1 VSFVH
6 LHLHTEYSLLD
17 GMCKIE
23 PLVARLKEM
32 GQTACAI
39 TDHGNMYGVLD
50 FYQKMKAAGLKPII
64 GSEVYIAPGG
74 RLEKEREAG
83 FPNHLILLAKDFHGY
98 QNLSHIVSV
107 GYLEGFYYKPRVD
120 YETLEKY
127 HEGIIALS
135 ACLKGEVAEA
145 ASRGDEA
152 KALAIARRYQEIF
165 GEENYFIELQNH
177 GIEEELRAL
186 PVLRSVAHTIGAKTV
201 ATCDSHYLRKEDYD
215 AHEVLLC
222 VQTLQKMTDKDRMSF
237 NGPYYHVMTEDEM
250 RERLP
255 GDEEAIQNTQLVAD
269 MCTVEMPTGSY
280 HLPRYVEVGQTTPWD
295 PEVNRLLL
303 EKLTMDGI
311 EQLYPPEQ
319 QGVATARARMELET
333 IEQCGFVDY
342 FLIVQDFTRFARR
355 KGIAVGPG
363 RGSAAGSIVAY
374 ATGITEV
381 DPLAYNLL
389 FERFLNAARISMPD
403 IDMDFEDARRGEV
416 IQYVRERYGESSVAQ
431 VATFGRMEA
440 KQAVR
445 DVGRA
450 LGMSPKDTDTISKL
464 IPFGTGLADAL
475 TTVEQLKTMYND
487 GTKLSGITVRE
498 LFDTAMKLEGVNRN
512 FSTHAAGVVIA
523 DRELTDYLPLQRDKD
538 GNVITQWDK
547 NFIEA
552 FGLLKMDF
560 LGLSYL
566 GVIQNTVNMVREQTG
581 VTVDISHIDT
591 SDPEVYKLISTG
603 DTVGVFQMES
613 GGMKGVAAGVQP
625 TSIEDLTA
633 IISLYRPGTIK
644 AGGIQKYIDRKN
656 GRERVDYYHP
666 SIESILRPTYG
677 IIVYQEQIMQIAN
690 QMAGFTLQEAD
701 ILRKGVAKKKADIL
715 AKQRTSFVDRSVERG
730 VPRKTAEDVFDLI
743 DFFAG
748 YGFNKSHGV
757 AYAILVYRTAWLKVH
772 YLVQYLTALLNAGMG
787 DEERLKELVAE
798 CRRKGIPILPP
809 DINKSDKLFAVEQQA
824 DGSQGIRFGLLAI
837 KNLGSKAI
845 DEIMDERANRPY
857 STFKDFQRRSGSA
870 KVNRK
875 SIECLIKAG
884 AFDSLGEDRLRVLA
898 EFGSQTVKAGRTP
911 VAEEGGGGLFGGAVQ
926 EPQGAPLAADSASVS
941 AMEKEALGFFCFC
954 SPFQQYEPLL
964 AKYKAVRVSDCAE
977 LEDGASVTVM
987 GLLTGAKTAK
997 SKAGHA
1003 YGKCMIEDD
1012 SRKLEL
1018 MIFEFAL
1025 AQFQPYFG
1033 REGALVLQAT
1043 VRHDGDELSLNARK
1057 FVDFVT
1063 PEQAS
1068 AESRPA
1074 SAGQVA
1080 RPVLSITMKEDQVN
1094 GDVLKN
1100 VLLLT
1105 QRYPGKEHWRILYQN
1120 GGTHHL
1126 EVGNRYWV
1134 TVTPDLLKR
1143 LKEIL
1148 GPEAVVY
1155 S

>member
-1 VSFVH
+1 
-6 LHLHTEYSLLD
+6 
-17 GMCKIE
+17 MNKIG

-50 FYQKMKAAGLKPII
+50 FYMKMKDAGLKPVI
-64 GSEVYIAPGG
+64 GSEVYMAPGG
-74 RLEKEREAG
+74 RLNKDREAG
-83 FPNHLILLAKDFHGY
+83 FPNHLILLAKDFKGY

-135 ACLKGEVAEA
+135 ACLKGEVAETA
-145 ASRGDEA
+145 ATGDEE
-152 KALAIARRYQEIF
+152 KALAIAQHYQNIF
-165 GEENYFIELQNH
+165 GKDNYFIELQNH
-177 GIEEELRAL
+177 NIEEELRAL
-186 PVLRSVAHTIGAKTV
+186 PILRSVARRIGARTV

-237 NGPYYHVMTEDEM
+237 NGPYYHVMTEEEM

-255 GDEEAIQNTQLVAD
+255 EDEEAIQNTQLVAD
-269 MCTVEMPTGSY
+269 MCNVEMPLGTY
-280 HLPRYVEVGQTTPWD
+280 HLPRYIEEGQTTPWD
-295 PEVNRLLL
+295 PELNRQLL
-303 EKLTMDGI
+303 EKMTMDGI
-311 EQLYPPEQ
+311 ARLYAGGQMEE
-319 QGVATARARMELET
+319 ATARAHMELET
-333 IEQCGFVDY
+333 IEKCGFVDY

-381 DPLAYNLL
+381 EPLRYNLL

-450 LGMSPKDTDTISKL
+450 LGMSPKDTDMISKL
-464 IPFGTGLADAL
+464 IPFGTGLDDSL
-475 TTVEQLKTMYND
+475 KTVDKLKTMYDD
-487 GTKLSGITVRE
+487 GTRLSGITVKE

-523 DRELTDYLPLQRDKD
+523 DTELTDYLPLQRDKD

-547 NFIEA
+547 NFVEA

-566 GVIQNTVNMVREQTG
+566 GVIQNTVTMVKEQLG
-581 VTVDISHIDT
+581 VDIDISKVNIEE
-591 SDPEVYKLISTG
+591 PEVYKLISSG
-603 DTVGVFQMES
+603 DTIGVFQMES
-613 GGMKGVAAGVQP
+613 GGMKGVAAGIRP
-625 TSIEDLTA
+625 SSIEDLTA

-644 AGGIQKYIDRKN
+644 AGGIQKYIDRKD
-656 GRERVDYYHP
+656 GREKADYYHP
-666 SIESILRPTYG
+666 SIEGVLKPTYG

-690 QMAGFTLQEAD
+690 RMAGFSMQEAD

-715 AKQRTSFVDRSVERG
+715 AKQRTAFVERSVEKG
-730 VPRKTAEDVFDLI
+730 VPKKTAEDVFALI

-748 YGFNKSHGV
+748 YGFNKSHAV
-757 AYAILVYRTAWLKVH
+757 AYAIMVYRTAWLKVH
-772 YLVQYLTALLNAGMG
+772 YLIQYLTALMNSGI
-787 DEERLKELVAE
+787 DSEDRLKELVAE
-798 CRRKGIPILPP
+798 CRSKNIPILPP
-809 DINKSDKLFAVEQQA
+809 DINRSQLLFSVETPA
-824 DGSQGIRFGLLAI
+824 EGPQGIRFGLLAI

-845 DEIMDERANRPY
+845 EEIINERGERPF
-857 STFKDFQRRSGSA
+857 STFRDFQRRAGGS

-884 AFDSLGEDRLRVLA
+884 AFDSLGEDRVTVLG
-898 EFGSQTVKAGRTP
+898 EFGSQNGKGP
-911 VAEEGGGGLFGGAVQ
+911 VVEETSAGLFGGEAAAVHA
-926 EPQGAPLAADSASVS
+926 PAPRCDTAGAA
-941 AMEKEALGFFCFC
+941 AMEKEAFGFFCFC

-964 AKYKAVRVSDCAE
+964 AKYKAKRVSDCAD
-977 LEDGASVTVM
+977 LEDGATVTVM
-987 GLLTGAKTAK
+987 GLLTSAKTAK

-1003 YGKCMIEDD
+1003 YGKCTIEDD
-1012 SRKLEL
+1012 SRKVEL
-1018 MIFEFAL
+1018 MVFEFAL
-1025 AQFQPYFG
+1025 GQFQPCFD
-1033 REGALVLQAT
+1033 REGAIVLDAN
-1043 VRHDGDELSLNARK
+1043 VRMDGDELSLTARK
-1057 FVDFVT
+1057 FIDFVT
-1063 PEQAS
+1063 PEQARG
-1068 AESRPA
+1068 AEHA
-1074 SAGQVA
+1074 
-1080 RPVLSITMKEDQVN
+1080 PVVHAVLKLRMTMEQVN
-1094 GDVLKN
+1094 DEALKN
-1100 VLLLT
+1100 ILLLT
-1105 QRYPGKEHWRILYQN
+1105 HRYPGSEPWRILYRN
-1120 GGTHHL
+1120 GTEHCL
-1126 EVGNRYWV
+1126 EVGNQHWV
-1134 TVTPDLLKR
+1134 TVTPALLQG
-1143 LKEIL
+1143 LAAIL
-1148 GPEAVVY
+1148 GTASVDY

>member
-1 VSFVH
+1 MSFVH

-17 GMCKIE
+17 GMSKIE

-50 FYQKMKAAGLKPII
+50 FYMKMKAAGLNPII
-64 GSEVYIAPGG
+64 GSEVYMAPNG
-74 RLEKEREAG
+74 RLNKEKESG
-83 FPNHLILLAKDFHGY
+83 SPNHLILLAKDFKGY

-120 YETLEKY
+120 YEVLECY
-127 HEGIIALS
+127 HEGVIALS

-145 ASRGDEA
+145 AAKGDEE
-152 KALAIARRYQEIF
+152 KAVTIARRYQDIF
-165 GEENYFIELQNH
+165 GKDNYFIELQNH

-186 PVLRSVAHTIGAKTV
+186 PVLRNVARRIGAKTV
-201 ATCDSHYLRKEDYD
+201 ATCDSHYLYKEDYE

-222 VQTLQKMTDKDRMSF
+222 VQTLQKMTDNSRMSF
-237 NGPYYHVMTEDEM
+237 NGPYYHVMTEEEM

-255 GDEEAIQNTQLVAD
+255 QDEEAIQNTQLVAD
-269 MCTVEMPTGSY
+269 MCNVEMPLGTY
-280 HLPRYVEVGQTTPWD
+280 HLPRYIEEGQTMPWD
-295 PEVNRLLL
+295 AEVNRQLL

-311 EQLYPPEQ
+311 QRLYPSGQLEE
-319 QGVATARARMELET
+319 ATARARMELET

-355 KGIAVGPG
+355 RGIAVGPG

-381 DPLAYNLL
+381 EPLRYNLL

-403 IDMDFEDARRGEV
+403 IDMDFEDTRRGEV

-450 LGMSPKDTDTISKL
+450 LGMLPKETDLISKL
-464 IPFGTGLADAL
+464 IPFGTGLRGAL
-475 TTVEQLKTMYND
+475 ETVDKLKTMYDD
-487 GTKLSGITVRE
+487 GTTLSGITVKE

-523 DRELTDYLPLQRDKD
+523 DTELTDYLPLQRDKD

-547 NFIEA
+547 NFVEA

-566 GVIQNTVNMVREQTG
+566 GVIQKTVDMVREQLG
-581 VTVDISHIDT
+581 VTIDISNIDT
-591 SDPEVYKLISTG
+591 EDPAVYKLISSG

-613 GGMKGVAAGVQP
+613 AGMKGVAAGVQP
-625 TSIEDLTA
+625 SSIEDLTA

-656 GRERVDYYHP
+656 GKEKIDYYHP
-666 SIESILRPTYG
+666 SIESVLKPTYG

-690 QMAGFTLQEAD
+690 RMAGFSMQEAD
-701 ILRKGVAKKKADIL
+701 ILRKGVSKKKADIL
-715 AKQRTSFVDRSVERG
+715 AKQRAMFVERSVKKG
-730 VPRKTAEDVFDLI
+730 VPKKTAEDVFALI

-757 AYAILVYRTAWLKVH
+757 AYAIMVYRTAWLKVH
-772 YLVQYLTALLNAGMG
+772 YLIQYLTALMNSGID
-787 DEERLKELVAE
+787 DEDRLKELIAE
-798 CRRKGIPILPP
+798 SRSKGIPILPP
-809 DINKSDKLFAVEQQA
+809 DINKSDKLFAVETLA
-824 DGSQGIRFGLLAI
+824 DGSRGIRFGLLAI

-845 DEIMDERANRPY
+845 DEIMEERGNRPY
-857 STFKDFQRRSGSA
+857 TTFKDFQRRSGGS

-875 SIECLIKAG
+875 SIECLVKSG
-884 AFDSLGEDRLRVLA
+884 AFESLGNDRAGDLDELMGMNGKQNGKAPVVEDGA
-898 EFGSQTVKAGRTP
+898 A
-911 VAEEGGGGLFGGAVQ
+911 GLFGGSVG
-926 EPQGAPLAADSASVS
+926 EPQSLASSHATASAA
-941 AMEKEALGFFCFC
+941 AMEKEAFGFFCFC

-964 AKYKAVRVSDCAE
+964 AKYKAKRVSDCAGM
-977 LEDGASVTVM
+977 EDGTTVTVL
-987 GLLTGAKTAK
+987 GLLTSAKTAK

-1003 YGKCMIEDD
+1003 YGKCTLEDD
-1012 SRKLEL
+1012 DRKVEL
-1018 MIFEFAL
+1018 MVFEYVL
-1025 AQFQPYFG
+1025 GQFQPWFEH
-1033 REGALVLQAT
+1033 EGAIVLEAS
-1043 VRHDGDELSLNARK
+1043 VRRDGDDMSLTAKK
-1057 FVDFVT
+1057 FIDFVT
-1063 PEQAS
+1063 PEQARS
-1068 AESRPA
+1068 AKPA
-1074 SAGQVA
+1074 SAA
-1080 RPVLSITMKEDQVN
+1080 SPVLKLVMTEQQVN
-1094 GDVLKN
+1094 SEMLGR
-1100 VLLLT
+1100 VLLLM
-1105 QRYPGKEHWRILYQN
+1105 QRHPGKEHWRILYRN
-1120 GGTHHL
+1120 GTEHCL
-1126 EVGNRYWV
+1126 EVGNSHWV
-1134 TVTPDLLKR
+1134 TVTPALLKD
-1143 LKEIL
+1143 LAAIL
-1148 GPEAVVY
+1148 GPGSVDY

>member
-1 VSFVH
+1 MSFVH

-17 GMCKIE
+17 GMNKIS

-50 FYQKMKAAGLKPII
+50 FYMKMKDAGLKPII
-64 GSEVYIAPGG
+64 GSEVYIAPNG
-74 RLEKEREAG
+74 RLNKDKEAG
-83 FPNHLILLAKDFHGY
+83 FPNHLILLAKDFKGY
-98 QNLSHIVSV
+98 QNLSHIVSI

-120 YETLEKY
+120 YEILEKY

-135 ACLKGEVAEA
+135 ACLKGEVAETA
-145 ASRGDEA
+145 AKGDEE
-152 KALAIARRYQEIF
+152 KALGIARKYQDIF
-165 GEENYFIELQNH
+165 GKENYFIELQNH
-177 GIEEELRAL
+177 GIDEELRAL
-186 PVLRSVAHTIGAKTV
+186 PILRNVAKRMGAKAV
-201 ATCDSHYLRKEDYD
+201 ATCDSHYLGKDDYA

-255 GDEEAIQNTQLVAD
+255 EDEEAIQNTQLVAD
-269 MCTVEMPTGSY
+269 MCNVEMPLGIY
-280 HLPRYVEVGQTTPWD
+280 HLPRYIEEGQTTPWD
-295 PEVNRLLL
+295 TEVNRQLL
-303 EKLTMDGI
+303 EKMTMDGVRR
-311 EQLYPPEQ
+311 LYPPEQ
-319 QGVATARARMELET
+319 LEEATARARMELET
-333 IEQCGFVDY
+333 IEKCGFVDY

-363 RGSAAGSIVAY
+363 RGSAAGAIVAY

-381 DPLAYNLL
+381 EPLRYNLL

-450 LGMSPKDTDTISKL
+450 LGMLPKETDLISKL
-464 IPFGTGLADAL
+464 IPFGTGLEDAL
-475 TTVEQLKTMYND
+475 TTVEQLKKMYDD
-487 GTKLSGITVRE
+487 GTRLSGTTVKE

-523 DRELTDYLPLQRDKD
+523 DTELTNYLPLQRDKD
-538 GNVITQWDK
+538 GNVITQWDH
-547 NFIEA
+547 NLVEA

-566 GVIQNTVNMVREQTG
+566 GVIQNTIKMVKEQLD

-591 SDPEVYKLISTG
+591 EEPAVYNLISSG

-613 GGMKGVAAGVQP
+613 GGMKSVAAGVRP
-625 TSIEDLTA
+625 SSIEDLTA

-656 GRERVDYYHP
+656 GKEKVNYYHP
-666 SIESILRPTYG
+666 SIEGILKPTYG

-690 QMAGFTLQEAD
+690 RMAGFTMQEAD
-701 ILRKGVAKKKADIL
+701 ILRKGVSKKKADIL
-715 AKQRTSFVDRSVERG
+715 ARQRAVFVEKSIEKG
-730 VPRKTAEDVFDLI
+730 VPKKTAEDVFALI

-757 AYAILVYRTAWLKVH
+757 AYAIMVYRTAWLKAH
-772 YLVQYLTALLNAGMG
+772 YLIQYLTALMNSGI
-787 DEERLKELVAE
+787 DTEDRLKELVAE
-798 CRRKGIPILPP
+798 CRRKNIPILPP
-809 DINKSDKLFAVEQQA
+809 DINKSDKLFAAETLT

-845 DEIMDERANRPY
+845 DEIMEERSSRPY
-857 STFKDFQRRSGSA
+857 STFKDFQRRSGGS

-884 AFDSLGEDRLRVLA
+884 AFETLGEDRVTVLG
-898 EFGSQTVKAGRTP
+898 EFNNQNGKVP
-911 VAEEGGGGLFGGAVQ
+911 VTEDSGTGLFGGSEG
-926 EPQGAPLAADSASVS
+926 EPGTPVSSCDTAGAA
-941 AMEKEALGFFCFC
+941 AMEKEAFGFFCFC

-964 AKYKAVRVSDCAE
+964 AKYKAKRVSECAD
-977 LEDGASVTVM
+977 LEDGTTVTVM
-987 GLLTGAKTAK
+987 GLLTSAKTAK

-1003 YGKCMIEDD
+1003 YGKCVLEDD
-1012 SRKLEL
+1012 SRKVEL
-1018 MIFEFAL
+1018 MVFEYVL
-1025 AQFQPYFG
+1025 GQFQPCFD
-1033 REGALVLQAT
+1033 REGAIVLEAN
-1043 VRHDGDELSLNARK
+1043 VRMDGDELSLTARK

-1063 PEQAS
+1063 PEQAKG
-1068 AESRPA
+1068 SRPA
-1074 SAGQVA
+1074 IVA
-1080 RPVLSITMKEDQVN
+1080 HPVLKLTMTEQQVN
-1094 GDVLKN
+1094 GETLKN

-1105 QRYPGKEHWRILYQN
+1105 HQYPGREHWRILYHN
-1120 GGTHHL
+1120 TIDHCL
-1126 EVGNRYWV
+1126 EVGNKHWV
-1134 TVTPDLLKR
+1134 TITPTLLKG
-1143 LKEIL
+1143 LAAIL
-1148 GPEAVVY
+1148 GPGGVDY

>member
-1 VSFVH
+1 MSFVH

-17 GMCKIE
+17 GMNKIG

-50 FYQKMKAAGLKPII
+50 FYMKMKDAGLKPVI
-64 GSEVYIAPGG
+64 GSEVYMAPGG
-74 RLEKEREAG
+74 RMNKDREAG
-83 FPNHLILLAKDFHGY
+83 FPNHLILLAKDFKGY

-145 ASRGDEA
+145 AATGDEE
-152 KALAIARRYQEIF
+152 KALGIAQHYQTIF
-165 GEENYFIELQNH
+165 GKDNYFIELQNH
-177 GIEEELRAL
+177 NIEEELRAL
-186 PVLRSVAHTIGAKTV
+186 PILRNVARRIGAKTV

-237 NGPYYHVMTEDEM
+237 NGPYYHVMTEEEM

-255 GDEEAIQNTQLVAD
+255 DDEEAIQNTQLVAD
-269 MCTVEMPTGSY
+269 MCNVEMPLGTY
-280 HLPRYVEVGQTTPWD
+280 HLPRYIEEGQTTPWD
-295 PEVNRLLL
+295 PEVNRQLL
-303 EKLTMDGI
+303 EKMTMDGI
-311 EQLYPPEQ
+311 ARLYSGAQMEE
-319 QGVATARARMELET
+319 ATARARMELET
-333 IEQCGFVDY
+333 IEKCGFVDY

-355 KGIAVGPG
+355 KHIAVGPG

-381 DPLAYNLL
+381 EPLRYNLL

-416 IQYVRERYGESSVAQ
+416 IQYVRDRYGESSVAQ

-450 LGMSPKDTDTISKL
+450 LGMSPKDTDMVSKM
-464 IPFGTGLADAL
+464 IPFGTGLEDS
-475 TTVEQLKTMYND
+475 LKTVDQLRKMYDD
-487 GTKLSGITVRE
+487 GTKLSGITVKE

-523 DRELTDYLPLQRDKD
+523 DTELTDYLPLQRDKD

-547 NFIEA
+547 NFVEA

-566 GVIQNTVNMVREQTG
+566 GVIQNTVKMVKDQLG
-581 VTVDISHIDT
+581 VDIDISKVNIEE
-591 SDPEVYKLISTG
+591 PEVYKLISSG
-603 DTVGVFQMES
+603 DTIGVFQMES
-613 GGMKGVAAGVQP
+613 GGMKGVAAGIRP
-625 TSIEDLTA
+625 SSIEDLTA

-644 AGGIQKYIDRKN
+644 AGGIQKYIDRKD
-656 GRERVDYYHP
+656 GREKVDYYHP
-666 SIESILRPTYG
+666 SIEGVLKPTYG

-690 QMAGFTLQEAD
+690 RMAGFSMQEAD

-715 AKQRTSFVDRSVERG
+715 AKQRATFVERSVEKG
-730 VPRKTAEDVFDLI
+730 VPKKTAEDVFALI

-748 YGFNKSHGV
+748 YGFNKSHAV
-757 AYAILVYRTAWLKVH
+757 AYAIMVYRTAWLKVH
-772 YLVQYLTALLNAGMG
+772 YLIQYLTALMNSGI
-787 DEERLKELVAE
+787 DSEDRLKELVAE
-798 CRRKGIPILPP
+798 CRSKSIPVLPP
-809 DINKSDKLFAVEQQA
+809 DINRSQKLFAVETSA
-824 DGSQGIRFGLLAI
+824 DGSHGIRFGLLAI

-845 DEIMDERANRPY
+845 DEIIDERAERPF
-857 STFKDFQRRSGSA
+857 STYNDFKRRSGGS

-884 AFDSLGEDRLRVLA
+884 AFDSLGEDRVSVLRGFNS
-898 EFGSQTVKAGRTP
+898 ENGKAP
-911 VAEEGGGGLFGGAVQ
+911 VADDTGAGLFGGGTIAEHAVAA
-926 EPQGAPLAADSASVS
+926 PCDTAGAA
-941 AMEKEALGFFCFC
+941 AMEKEAFGFFCFC

-964 AKYKAVRVSDCAE
+964 AKYKAKRVSECAE
-977 LEDGASVTVM
+977 LEDGATVTVM
-987 GLLTGAKTAK
+987 GLLTSAKTAK
-997 SKAGHA
+997 SKAGRA
-1003 YGKCMIEDD
+1003 YGKCTLEDD
-1012 SRKLEL
+1012 SRKVEL
-1018 MIFEFAL
+1018 MVFEFAL
-1025 AQFQPYFG
+1025 AQFQPCFD
-1033 REGALVLQAT
+1033 REGAIVLDAN
-1043 VRHDGDELSLNARK
+1043 VRMDGDELSLTARK
-1057 FVDFVT
+1057 FIDFIT
-1063 PEQAS
+1063 PEQAKGS
-1068 AESRPA
+1068 PQTPKTQPTLKLTLTME
-1074 SAGQVA
+1074 QVTGET
-1080 RPVLSITMKEDQVN
+1080 LKEI
-1094 GDVLKN
+1094 
-1100 VLLLT
+1100 LLLT
-1105 QRYPGKEHWRILYQN
+1105 GKHHGKEHWQILYRN
-1120 GGTHHL
+1120 GADHCL
-1126 EVGNRYWV
+1126 EVGNQHWV
-1134 TVTPDLLKR
+1134 TVTPALLSG
-1143 LKEIL
+1143 LAAII
-1148 GPEAVVY
+1148 GAANVSY
-1155 S
+1155 A

>member
-1 VSFVH
+1 MSFAH

-17 GMCKIE
+17 GMNKIG

-50 FYQKMKAAGLKPII
+50 FYMKMKEAGLKPVI
-64 GSEVYIAPGG
+64 GSEVYMAPGG
-74 RLEKEREAG
+74 RLNKDREAG
-83 FPNHLILLAKDFHGY
+83 FPNHLILLAKDFKGY
-98 QNLSHIVSV
+98 QNLSRIVSV

-120 YETLEKY
+120 YETLERY

-145 ASRGDEA
+145 AAKGDEE
-152 KALAIARRYQEIF
+152 KALTIAQRYQAIF
-165 GEENYFIELQNH
+165 GKDNYFIELQNH
-177 GIEEELRAL
+177 GIKEELKAI
-186 PVLRSVAHTIGAKTV
+186 PILRSVAQRIGARMV

-255 GDEEAIQNTQLVAD
+255 EDEEAIQNTQLVAD
-269 MCTVEMPTGSY
+269 MCNVEMPLGTY
-280 HLPRYVEVGQTTPWD
+280 HLPRYIEEGQTTPWD
-295 PEVNRLLL
+295 PEVNRQLL
-303 EKLTMDGI
+303 EKMTMDGI
-311 EQLYPPEQ
+311 ARLYSAGQMEE
-319 QGVATARARMELET
+319 ATARARMELET
-333 IEQCGFVDY
+333 IEKCGFVDY

-355 KGIAVGPG
+355 KNIAVGPG

-381 DPLAYNLL
+381 EPLRYNLL

-416 IQYVRERYGESSVAQ
+416 IQYVRDRYGESSVAQ

-450 LGMSPKDTDTISKL
+450 LGMLPKDTDMVSKL
-464 IPFGTGLADAL
+464 IPFGTGLEDSL
-475 TTVEQLKTMYND
+475 KTVDQLKKMYDD
-487 GTKLSGITVRE
+487 GTKLSGITVKE

-523 DRELTDYLPLQRDKD
+523 DTELTDYLPLQRDKD

-547 NFIEA
+547 NFVEA

-566 GVIQNTVNMVREQTG
+566 GVIQNTVKMVKEQLG
-581 VTVDISHIDT
+581 VDIDISKVNIEE
-591 SDPEVYKLISTG
+591 PEVYKLISSG
-603 DTVGVFQMES
+603 DTIGVFQMES
-613 GGMKGVAAGVQP
+613 GGMKGVASGIRP

-644 AGGIQKYIDRKN
+644 AGGIQKYIDRKD
-656 GRERVDYYHP
+656 GREKVDYYHP
-666 SIESILRPTYG
+666 SIEGVLKPTYG

-690 QMAGFTLQEAD
+690 RMAGFSMQEAD
-701 ILRKGVAKKKADIL
+701 ILRKGVSKKKADIL
-715 AKQRTSFVDRSVERG
+715 AKQRVVFVDRSVERG
-730 VPRKTAEDVFDLI
+730 VPKKTAEDVFALI

-757 AYAILVYRTAWLKVH
+757 AYAIMVYRTAWLKVH
-772 YLVQYLTALLNAGMG
+772 YRIQYLTALMNSGI
-787 DEERLKELVAE
+787 DSEDRLKELVAE
-798 CRRKGIPILPP
+798 CRSKNIPVLPP
-809 DINKSDKLFAVEQQA
+809 DINRSQKLLSVETPA
-824 DGSQGIRFGLLAI
+824 EGPQGIRFGLLAI

-845 DEIMDERANRPY
+845 DEIIDEREERPF
-857 STFKDFQRRSGSA
+857 STSKDFQRRSGSS

-884 AFDSLGEDRLRVLA
+884 AFDSLGEDRVTVLG
-898 EFGSQTVKAGRTP
+898 EFNNQNGKAQVVEDT
-911 VAEEGGGGLFGGAVQ
+911 GGGLFGAGSVAERAAAPRCDTAGA
-926 EPQGAPLAADSASVS
+926 A
-941 AMEKEALGFFCFC
+941 AMEKEAFGFFCFC

-964 AKYKAVRVSDCAE
+964 AKYKAKRVSECAE
-977 LEDGASVTVM
+977 LEDGATVTVM
-987 GLLTGAKTAK
+987 GLLTSAKTAK

-1003 YGKCMIEDD
+1003 YGKCMLEDD
-1012 SRKLEL
+1012 NRKVEL
-1018 MIFEFAL
+1018 MVFEFAL
-1025 AQFQPYFG
+1025 SQFQPCFD
-1033 REGALVLQAT
+1033 REGAIVLEAN
-1043 VRHDGDELSLNARK
+1043 VRTDGDELSLTARK
-1057 FVDFVT
+1057 FVDFIT
-1063 PEQAS
+1063 PEQAKG
-1068 AESRPA
+1068 P
-1074 SAGQVA
+1074 QQTPPPH
-1080 RPVLSITMKEDQVN
+1080 PVLKLRLTVEQVN
-1094 GDVLKN
+1094 GEILKN
-1100 VLLLT
+1100 ILLLT
-1105 QRYPGKEHWRILYQN
+1105 HHYPGKEHWRILYRN
-1120 GGTHHL
+1120 GEEHCL
-1126 EVGNRYWV
+1126 EVGNQHWV
-1134 TVTPDLLKR
+1134 TVTPALLNG
-1143 LKEIL
+1143 LAAIL
-1148 GPEAVVY
+1148 GASGVDY